1 MEKLQ
6 KALNKARQERGSA
19 IPASERAAARGIT
32 RPAKTPGAS
41 FPPIW
46 EKIKPIDLDNS
57 YLRSRH
63 IMTLKAQPEA
73 NSFDMLRTK
82 IWLLMRENGW
92 SRIAIT
98 SPYGACGKS
107 TTACNLAVGFSR
119 QREVRSVLLDLDLR
133 RPGIADILG
142 QRPEHDVRELLTG
155 EVRAEEQMLR
165 LRDNVAISMAKRPV
179 NDPTQLL
186 LSKETAACFDEIQAE
201 FEPDVMI
208 FDLPP
213 MLITD
218 DARAV
223 LKHVD
228 CALIIARAEQTRMAQ
243 LDVCEREVGEHTNVL
258 GVVLNNC
265 QHMIKEE
272 EYYGEYN

>member
-6 KALNKARQERGSA
+6 KALNKARQERHSTL
-19 IPASERAAARGIT
+19 PASERAAARGVA
-32 RPAKTPGAS
+32 RAAKTPHTA

-46 EKIKPIDLDNS
+46 EKMKPIEFENS
-57 YLRSRH
+57 FLFSRR
-63 IMTLKAQPEA
+63 IMTLNAQPEA

-92 SRIAIT
+92 SRLAIT
-98 SPYGACGKS
+98 SPYGACGKT

-119 QREVRSVLLDLDLR
+119 QREVKSILLDLDLR
-133 RPGIADILG
+133 RPGIANTLG
-142 QRPEHDVRELLTG
+142 QSPEHDVRELLAG
-155 EVRAEEQMLR
+155 DVSAEDQMLR

-179 NDPTQLL
+179 EDPTQLL
-186 LSKETAACFDEIQAE
+186 LSKETATCFDKIQAE

-223 LKHVD
+223 LKNVD
-228 CALIIARAEQTRMAQ
+228 CALIVARAEQTRMSQ
-243 LDVCEREVGEHTNVL
+243 LDVCEREVSEHTNVL
-258 GVVLNNC
+258 GVVLNDC
-265 QHMIKEE
+265 RHMIKEE
-272 EYYGEYN
+272 GYYGE